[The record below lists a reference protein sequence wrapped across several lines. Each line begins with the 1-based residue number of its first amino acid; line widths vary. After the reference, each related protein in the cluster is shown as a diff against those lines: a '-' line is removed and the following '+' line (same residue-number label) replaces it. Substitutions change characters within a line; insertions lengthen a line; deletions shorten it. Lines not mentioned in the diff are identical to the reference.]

1 MTYSKGDESI
11 TIEINNPLF
20 GKRPEL
26 YIGTGNQLLKVA
38 SFANQKKAELFQ
50 KQLEYFFE
58 DMLKRKLL

>member
-1 MTYSKGDESI
+1 MTYSKGNESI
-11 TIEINNPLF
+11 TIEINHPLF

-38 SFANQKKAELFQ
+38 SFTNQKKAELFQ

-58 DMLKRKLL
+58 DMLKRKL